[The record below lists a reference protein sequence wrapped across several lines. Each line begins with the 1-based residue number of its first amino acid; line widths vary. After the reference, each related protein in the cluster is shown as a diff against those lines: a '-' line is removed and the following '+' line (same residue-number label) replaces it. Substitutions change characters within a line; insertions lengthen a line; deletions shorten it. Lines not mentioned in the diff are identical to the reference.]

1 MHFGHW
7 KFSLRVFGSEI
18 VKNNVRSGFKVSRG
32 ANSCLSA
39 AVVSEKWVK
48 NLPHFKGIL
57 EQFVLV
63 TLFMV
68 PQ

>member
-1 MHFGHW
+1 MCGQ
-7 KFSLRVFGSEI
+7 
-18 VKNNVRSGFKVSRG
+18 VSKSVG
-32 ANSCLSA
+32 EQTAVCLSA

>member
-1 MHFGHW
+1 MC
-7 KFSLRVFGSEI
+7 VQVSES
-18 VKNNVRSGFKVSRG
+18 VGVQTAV
-32 ANSCLSA
+32 CLSA

-57 EQFVLV
+57 EQSESV

-68 PQ
+68 AQQV